1 MAAPV
6 LLLIS
11 APSGGG
17 KTTVCQQLL
26 ATVPGLERVV
36 TCTTRP
42 PRRGEQ
48 DGVDY
53 HFLTLATF
61 EARLARGAFL
71 EHAEVYGHRYGT
83 LKDEVLARLREARD
97 VLLNVDV
104 QGAANI
110 RHLARTD
117 RELRAALVTVFL
129 TPPSVAVLAE
139 RLSRRGQDAPEVV
152 KRRLAAARREIAAW
166 AEFDYLVVSST
177 VAEDLRRVRGIFES
191 EKLRTGRTRWQLEE
205 DGPTRDASLMP

>member
-1 MAAPV
+1 MGAPV

-26 ATVPGLERVV
+26 AAVPGLERVI
-36 TCTTRP
+36 TCTTRR
-42 PRRGEQ
+42 PRPAERN
-48 DGVDY
+48 GVDY
-53 HFLTLATF
+53 HFLTPADF
-61 EARLARGAFL
+61 EQRITAGDFL

-83 LKDEVLARLREARD
+83 LKRDVIERLRQAHD

-110 RHLARTD
+110 RRLAQAD

-129 TPPSVAVLAE
+129 TPPSVEVLAE
-139 RLSRRGQDAPEVV
+139 RLARRGQDPPEVV
-152 KRRLAAARREIAAW
+152 ARRLAEARREIALW
-166 AEFDYLVVSST
+166 HHFDYLVLSST

-191 EKLRTGRTRWQLEE
+191 EKLRARRATWSLGE
-205 DGPTRDASLMP
+205 ASGTSRHP